1 MMGADVNKNK
11 TLKGGN
17 SDKCYLILFLKNLRK
32 LNTIKIENKK
42 KTLIVIN
49 IPFRI

>member
-17 SDKCYLILFLKNLRK
+17 LDKCYLILFLKNL
-32 LNTIKIENKK
+32 NTIKIENKIK
-42 KTLIVIN
+42 NFK
-49 IPFRI
+49 